1 MNDKNNFQF
10 KGLQKPISKITENI
24 KTIDTGDK
32 NKTHYQYSNTDI
44 FIDTQIK
51 SIVIKFQ
58 YKSESSE
65 YHMTIPMAKNQKK
78 FTIHL
83 SKYSL
88 DTGMKINQSEIITI
102 KNNRIQK
109 LQNKLYH
116 YDNLSF
122 EEIERQYKL
131 YKITSRKKIYCLNE
145 LINMILNN
153 SNLKIS
159 EYRGISNKKIFL
171 MTDKSNKIIG
181 FASRHND
188 NKFYY
193 LTLEKLSCIMNDAK
207 IKNFS
212 NMFDKAT
219 EKITCEFDK
228 NNIVPTK

>member
-1 MNDKNNFQF
+1 
-10 KGLQKPISKITENI
+10 
-24 KTIDTGDK
+24 
-32 NKTHYQYSNTDI
+32 
-44 FIDTQIK
+44 
-51 SIVIKFQ
+51 
-58 YKSESSE
+58 
-65 YHMTIPMAKNQKK
+65 MTIPMAKNQKK

-102 KNNRIQK
+102 KNNHIQK